1 MCRRWRR
8 KDRRSGPAEIPEVMW
23 GTSAVARCTARRLGV
38 VRATPAGAAD
48 VRARR
53 ANLGPSSTF
62 NSNFSLQ
69 ELEAFINDQA
79 CHPNGVLDFPEFLD
93 VLSRLICDSLDV
105 AVRPEDPKPQ
115 RLCLCAMCQCD
126 SRLGSLGSLRCR
138 AWKCRRTHGNAR
150 ARAHGGRG
158 PPWLQPL
165 LVRIFKRPQRAHMQ
179 NPRARSIQ
187 NLCGRACAAGHRRSG
202 HATNV

>member
-1 MCRRWRR
+1 VGHQRGRALHC
-8 KDRRSGPAEIPEVMW
+8 A
-23 GTSAVARCTARRLGV
+23 ARLGV

-126 SRLGSLGSLRCR
+126 SRLGSLGSLALPCVEMPPH
-138 AWKCRRTHGNAR
+138 AWKCTCSRPRRTRPSLAAAFAR
-150 ARAHGGRG
+150 ANIQEAT
-158 PPWLQPL
+158 
-165 LVRIFKRPQRAHMQ
+165 VRTHAEPSST
-179 NPRARSIQ
+179 RSIQ

-202 HATNV
+202 HATNF